1 MFVVWIKFV
10 ICVLVVLFA
19 GRNVAKYGDII
30 AEKTGLGGIWIGV
43 LLVAIATSLPE
54 LFTGISAVA
63 LLKTP
68 DIAIGDLIGANTFNL
83 LNLGILAIAYK
94 KGSLF
99 ASASPRNALSAG
111 LSIIMVAL
119 PAIFIF
125 LGPGIGGLSLGWI
138 GIYTPMLFILYLV
151 IMRAIF
157 NYEKNA
163 RENNQQTDTL
173 ASNNAGIS
181 LKRAYIFYALAAA
194 VIIGA
199 GVWLSFIGN
208 EIAEIT
214 GWEQSFVG
222 SLFIAFAT
230 TLPEIS
236 VSFAALSLGA
246 IDICVAN
253 MIGSNIFNMSIIG
266 IIDLFYLDGPIL
278 SAVST
283 NHIITAFTA
292 LLMTCVL
299 IAAIYAKYEKRV
311 PVVASWYSVLLICI
325 FIAGTYVNYIF

>member
-1 MFVVWIKFV
+1 LLVVWIKFV
-10 ICVLVVLFA
+10 VCVVIVLFA

-30 AEKTGLGGIWIGV
+30 AEKTGLGGIWVGV

-54 LFTGISAVA
+54 LFTGISAAA

-68 DIAIGDLIGANTFNL
+68 DIAIGDLFGANTFNI
-83 LNLGILAIAYK
+83 LNLAILAIVYK

-99 ASASPRNALSAG
+99 AEASPRNTLSAG
-111 LSIIMVAL
+111 LSLIMVVL

-125 LGPGIGGLSLGWI
+125 LGSGMCDFALGWI
-138 GIYTPMLFILYLV
+138 GVYTPVLFILYLV
-151 IMRAIF
+151 IMRIIF

-163 RENNQQTDTL
+163 RTSDLPSESLTSGKSQ
-173 ASNNAGIS
+173 IS
-181 LKRAYIFYALAAA
+181 LRRAYLYYGIAAA

-199 GVWLSFIGN
+199 GIWLSFIGN
-208 EIAEIT
+208 EIAEKT

-236 VSFAALSLGA
+236 VSFAALRLGA

-253 MIGSNIFNMSIIG
+253 MIGSNIFNMCIIG
-266 IIDLFYLDGPIL
+266 VIDLFYL
-278 SAVST
+278 
-283 NHIITAFTA
+283 
-292 LLMTCVL
+292 
-299 IAAIYAKYEKRV
+299 
-311 PVVASWYSVLLICI
+311 
-325 FIAGTYVNYIF
+325 